1 MKRELVDFLRSVYQV
16 SIRRACTVLKAN
28 RGNYHYQSVKSEQ
41 AVLKAEI
48 KEIASTRI
56 RYGYRRIHT
65 LLRREGWQINHK
77 RVYRLYCEEGLQ
89 LRNKTP
95 KRKVSAKLREDRSA
109 PKAINDIWAMDFMAD
124 QLFNGQRLRIL
135 TIVDAF
141 GKLCPAIGVGYRYRA
156 TDVVDTL
163 DQAVKE
169 YGCPKTIRVDNGPE
183 FISKELD
190 LWAYAHGVELDF
202 SRPGKPTDNAFIEAF
217 NSRFRQ
223 ESLNAAWFLS
233 LNDAKSRIEAWR
245 TEYNTSRPHSAI
257 GNIPPAEFARLS
269 ALACQG

>member
-1 MKRELVDFLRSVYQV
+1 MDFLRTAYQV

-41 AVLKAEI
+41 AVLRAEI
-48 KEIASTRI
+48 KEIASTRV

-223 ESLNAAWFLS
+223 ECLNAAWFLS